1 MHCGAVG
8 QRLYGLYAMQE
19 ECGERFAGQLSDKV
33 REKGFDLL
41 SIPADLISTPLPK
54 KDLKILK
61 LLLQNKNIKGSMG
74 R

>member
-33 REKGFDLL
+33 REKGFAIHSCRFDQHT
-41 SIPADLISTPLPK
+41 AAK
-54 KDLKILK
+54 KRLKNSETIA
-61 LLLQNKNIKGSMG
+61 SE
-74 R
+74 